1 MVKGFYILLISLS
14 PHISNYSEYGQGVYH
29 IRFETTET
37 CREHMRSVGKEI
49 VAVLDLEDISAKFEF
64 WCE

>member
-14 PHISNYSEYGQGVYH
+14 PHISDYSEYGQGVYH
-29 IRFETTET
+29 TQFETVEF
-37 CREHMRSVGKEI
+37 CREHMRSVGEEF
-49 VAVLDLEDISAKFEF
+49 VTLLDLEDISAKFEF